1 MLTKFRATSTDK
13 RKSSSSK
20 KKVPTEEV
28 AEESRS
34 SQVTVAADM
43 VFSTSKN
50 LSGVCIIAIIELF
63 QLIVLN

>member
-1 MLTKFRATSTDK
+1 MFWNRPVRLILPRSIINK
-13 RKSSSSK
+13 RQNSSK
-20 KKVPTEEV
+20 RRPAEEV

-50 LSGVCIIAIIELF
+50 LSGVSTLGS
-63 QLIVLN
+63 

>member
-1 MLTKFRATSTDK
+1 MLTKSRATSTDK

-50 LSGVCIIAIIELF
+50 LSGVSY
-63 QLIVLN
+63 N